1 MFHIPYPHFPEP
13 PVAPKRITQ
22 LQGHAWTDG
31 ERVFPTKAQAE
42 KVLGAEALQR
52 AIDRNCDCHG
62 WGVFSSGVYGLAFAN
77 HKEEKTAGVLA
88 SLDRLG
94 FKVVPKDG

>member
-1 MFHIPYPHFPEP
+1 MFYMPYPRFPEP

-31 ERVFPTKAQAE
+31 ERVFPTKAQADR
-42 KVLGAEALQR
+42 VLGAEALQR
-52 AIDRNCDCHG
+52 AINRHSDWYSTG
-62 WGVFSSGVYGLAFAN
+62 LFGGSFYGLAFEN
-77 HKEEKTAGVLA
+77 RKEERTADVLA
-88 SLDRLG
+88 SLEAMG